1 MARSTPT
8 PTAGTDPAFTMDTT
22 VDTVDATVDA
32 LALAA
37 TTPTRPVIAALLA
50 RVDDPEVGIDI
61 ISLGL
66 VYGIDV
72 GDTGTKVT
80 MSVTT
85 PACPLGAYF
94 EDAIHGCLRQLPGI
108 GEIAVDIVYEP
119 AWSPEMINDHGRAM
133 LGWPR

>member
-8 PTAGTDPAFTMDTT
+8 PTAGAEEAYAADT
-22 VDTVDATVDA
+22 TVDA

-37 TTPTRPVIAALLA
+37 TTPTRPAIAQLLE

-66 VYGIDV
+66 VYGIDI
-72 GDTGTKVT
+72 GDSCTTVT

-94 EDAIHGCLRQLPGI
+94 EDAIHSCLWQLPGI
-108 GEIAVDIVYEP
+108 GEVTVDIVYEP